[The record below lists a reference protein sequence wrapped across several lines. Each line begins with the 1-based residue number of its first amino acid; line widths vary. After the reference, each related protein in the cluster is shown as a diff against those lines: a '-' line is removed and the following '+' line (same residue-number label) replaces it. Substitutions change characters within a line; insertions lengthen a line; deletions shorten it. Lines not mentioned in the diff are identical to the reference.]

1 MKANI
6 RSWATPLVTGALLI
20 SAVTGVFLF
29 FEFEKGLVKPVHEWL
44 GWLLVAGVVFHVIAN
59 WKAFTGYFSKKLAM
73 SIIGLCAV
81 VTVVSAMPFLGD
93 KEHENG
99 KRVARASAKMLE
111 SSSLETVALV
121 VKQQPDELMA
131 KLRNNGFAVDAP
143 SQTIAG
149 IASANGKSPSE
160 LLGALIGKQGGG
172 EHGDDDD
179 DH

>member
-20 SAVTGVFLF
+20 TGVTGLLLF
-29 FEFEKGLVKPVHEWL
+29 FEFEQGLVKPVHEWL
-44 GWLLVAGVVFHVIAN
+44 GWLLVAGVVLHVVAN

-81 VTVVSAMPFLGD
+81 VTVVSVMPFLGD

-99 KRVARASAKMLE
+99 KHVARASVKMLE

-131 KLRNNGFAVDAP
+131 KLRNNGFAVDTP

-149 IASANGKSPSE
+149 IASANGKEPSE
-160 LLGALIGKQGGG
+160 LLGSLIGKRGG
-172 EHGDDDD
+172 HDDDD
-179 DH
+179 D